1 MNVVEVVENPR
12 KRRKRRSY
20 TAKQRAA
27 GFGGKRRR
35 SSPRQ
40 RPRRRPRRNPGLSVL
55 ANPRRRRRSRGY
67 TVRHTV
73 RRRRN
78 PALGGLFGTVDLQAV
93 LFVTGGALGVKIL
106 PGIVRR
112 WFPMLPAYGL
122 GGMAVRAGTVL
133 LLGMGAKMLTGSK
146 QRATQVVTGG
156 LAVLA
161 LETWDLYG
169 APMLGLSGSEYASG
183 REIQDVLGM
192 NGFTSTPR
200 GLGAFTPTPRGL
212 GAYVDSPDEV
222 LAA

>member
-35 SSPRQ
+35 SSPR
-40 RPRRRPRRNPGLSVL
+40 RRPRRNPGLSVL
-55 ANPRRRRRSRGY
+55 ANPRRRRRRVSRGY
-67 TVRHTV
+67 AVT
-73 RRRRN
+73 RRRRYRN

-112 WFPMLPAYGL
+112 WFPTLPAYGL

-161 LETWDLYG
+161 LEAWDLYG
-169 APMLGLSGSEYASG
+169 APMLGLSGYEYASG
-183 REIQDVLGM
+183 REIQDVIGM

-200 GLGAFTPTPRGL
+200 GLGAFAPTPRGL
-212 GAYVDSPDEV
+212 GAYVDTPDEM